1 MEPNKT
7 PLINPVAEAY
17 CETVMLLLI
26 TKDAH
31 LRTLAT
37 DFNFHAYSGDFYDC
51 LADAVDELG
60 EQLINIGLKVPPF
73 TEAINSSG
81 LDPIDTD
88 DAKKLKA
95 HLLDANAKVL
105 AKLMISSKD
114 TTIDEGSRTILAD
127 RILDHGQT
135 ASRLKSLQ

>member
-1 MEPNKT
+1 MDAPKT
-7 PLINPVAEAY
+7 ACHPVCEAY
-17 CETVMLLLI
+17 CETVALSLI
-26 TKDAH
+26 AKDAH

-37 DFNFHAYSGDFYDC
+37 EFVFHGYSGDVYDA
-51 LADAVDELG
+51 LTAAVDRLG
-60 EQLINIGLKVPPF
+60 EQLVNLGQRVPPF
-73 TEAINSSG
+73 TEAINSSC

-105 AKLMISSKD
+105 AKLMVSSKD
-114 TTIDEGSRTILAD
+114 AALDEGSRTILAD